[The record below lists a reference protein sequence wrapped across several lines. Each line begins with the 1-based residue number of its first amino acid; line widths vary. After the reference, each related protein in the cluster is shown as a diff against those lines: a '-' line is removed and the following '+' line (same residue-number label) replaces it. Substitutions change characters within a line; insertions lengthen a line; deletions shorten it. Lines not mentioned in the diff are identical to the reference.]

1 MTGTSHAHYETINTG
16 TDQMACVLTTVF
28 SSSECCLLGETD
40 KLGGLDFNSV
50 IGHLR
55 SRCRRSVSPGKYLC

>member
-16 TDQMACVLTTVF
+16 TDKMACVLTTVF

-40 KLGGLDFNSV
+40 KLEALISTV
-50 IGHLR
+50 
-55 SRCRRSVSPGKYLC
+55 